1 MKIATLAVSPIAF
14 LHLKGP
20 DGQHLYEEDK
30 SEFQPL
36 NGKKPPLPVGIELY
50 GPGSTEAAVIET
62 AQSQRALKRMQD
74 NDNKVVLP
82 PIEVQRAE
90 TTADLVAYTAGVR
103 NIEIDGPDGQ
113 PLIGKALATALYS
126 DPALGWIK
134 SQVIKFVADWGNFKG
149 GSTAN

>member
-1 MKIATLAVSPIAF
+1 MKIATLAVAPTAF

-20 DGQHLYEEDK
+20 DGLHLYED
-30 SEFQPL
+30 
-36 NGKKPPLPVGIELY
+36 GKAVGIDLY
-50 GPGSTEAAVIET
+50 GPGSPEAAVIET

-82 PIEVQRAE
+82 PIEVQREE

-103 NIEIDGPDGQ
+103 NIEFDGPDGQ

-134 SQVIKFVADWGNFKG
+134 SQVIKFVGDWGNFKG

>member
-1 MKIATLAVSPIAF
+1 MKIATLAVSPTAF

-20 DGQHLYEEDK
+20 DQQFLYEDTK
-30 SEFQPL
+30 
-36 NGKKPPLPVGIELY
+36 PVGIDLY
-50 GPGSTEAAVIET
+50 GPGSPEAAVIET
-62 AQSQRALKRMQD
+62 GQSQRALKRMQD

-82 PIEVQRAE
+82 PIETQREE

-113 PLIGKALATALYS
+113 PLIGKALSTALYS

-134 SQVIKFVADWGNFKG
+134 TQVIRFVADWGNFKA
-149 GSTAN
+149 GSPTS